1 MTSAPTDGG
10 LSAASAAGSV
20 VVIGGGIIGLCCAY
34 FLRRAGLDVLL
45 IERGRIGSGA
55 SLSNGGWVSPAKAV
69 PLPAPGAVRR
79 AVRSL
84 VRNDGV
90 FGLSLGTLLTTGL
103 LPWLL
108 GFWSHSTRTRF
119 RHGARAMADLG
130 TDAFALLEELTSS
143 QVAFETHSS
152 GLLCAFED
160 ERRGEGERRD
170 LERLGEYGYE
180 MPPLLT
186 GRDLHGFEP
195 ALSERLVAG
204 FWVREERHVRPESLV
219 TGLTEAIRQIGVEVQ
234 ENTEVIG
241 FEARHGYVEAVV
253 TDKGSVTPCD
263 VVLAAG
269 VWTTELVPILRLRQG
284 VVMTNSAKWAYYA
297 PANLGVD
304 VAFGS
309 LEECVRSAEAGA
321 VVRDPEMWLGA

>member
-1 MTSAPTDGG
+1 M
-10 LSAASAAGSV
+10 
-20 VVIGGGIIGLCCAY
+20 
-34 FLRRAGLDVLL
+34 
-45 IERGRIGSGA
+45 
-55 SLSNGGWVSPAKAV
+55 
-69 PLPAPGAVRR
+69 
-79 AVRSL
+79 
-84 VRNDGV
+84 
-90 FGLSLGTLLTTGL
+90 
-103 LPWLL
+103 
-108 GFWSHSTRTRF
+108 
-119 RHGARAMADLG
+119 
-130 TDAFALLEELTSS
+130 
-143 QVAFETHSS
+143 
-152 GLLCAFED
+152 
-160 ERRGEGERRD
+160 
-170 LERLGEYGYE
+170 
-180 MPPLLT
+180 T